1 MNMPTVRSEAKNG
14 NSETKML
21 QKTQIAP

>member
-1 MNMPTVRSEAKNG
+1 MPTVRSEAKNG